1 LTLSHDT
8 NQAYKWCKN
17 TDWKMKIITRSTSIV
32 LCSLLVEKRHPF
44 QTKTLIIRRT
54 KSRWKEAET
63 QKITCE
69 KKSSPSYAGE
79 MSRFAYY
86 SVVTHLTSQRCFLG
100 ARASLCAC
108 MLNPSSFFSFVRS
121 PYFFFVFQP
130 SSLFILFFYSIFV
143 F

>member
-1 LTLSHDT
+1 MTLSQDT
-8 NQAYKWCKN
+8 NQAHKWCKN

-44 QTKTLIIRRT
+44 SDKNTNNKKKNKKQMKRGWNSENYLWEEELPFLCRRN
-54 KSRWKEAET
+54 E
-63 QKITCE
+63 
-69 KKSSPSYAGE
+69 
-79 MSRFAYY
+79 Y

-121 PYFFFVFQP
+121 PYFFFFFQP
-130 SSLFILFFYSIFV
+130 SSLLILFFYSTFV